1 MTAVAYAE
9 EIDFESEALL
19 DSSIRFQ
26 CPLSPHPVTPRNV
39 FLTGST
45 GFLGAFLLD
54 ALLQKTE
61 ARIYCLVRAADRTQ
75 AYQRI
80 AGHLRG
86 YGLWNDSVGERI
98 FAVPGDLSQNHMGL
112 GRAEFTEL
120 AGRIDVIYHNAGWVN
135 MALPYAQLKSANVAG
150 TREVLRLAGAEITKP
165 VHFVSSI
172 AVFYTDT
179 RENGSLLT
187 EADIPVY
194 DPTLR
199 GGYSKS
205 KWVADRL
212 VARAQARGLPA
223 SIYRPVRIMGHSQT
237 GAMNDTSDLLPLLLK
252 GCILLGRYPA
262 FDTKITLVPVDYVSR
277 AMVHLAGQEK
287 SWGRA
292 FHFMNR
298 TPVEWRRLMT
308 TLRDFGYTL
317 EEVGY
322 DEWWRDLRQQVRR
335 ADTPLAHKRFLSTLI
350 VAMTAPHFLFYRRPE
365 MDSRYTDEGLEGAGI
380 SCPAVDDALIGTY
393 LAWWQKT
400 GFLPAC

>member
-1 MTAVAYAE
+1 MTAVACAQ

-19 DSSIRFQ
+19 ERSIRFQ
-26 CPLSPHPVTPRNV
+26 CPLSPHPLAPRDV
-39 FLTGST
+39 FLTGAT

-54 ALLQKTE
+54 ELLRKTE
-61 ARIYCLVRAADRTQ
+61 ARIYCLVRAADR
-75 AYQRI
+75 AAACVRI
-80 AGHLRG
+80 ANHLRG
-86 YGLWNDSVGERI
+86 YGLWNESLAQRI
-98 FAVPGDLSQNHMGL
+98 IAIPGDLSQHHMGL
-112 GRAEFTEL
+112 DRAEFTEL

-135 MALPYAQLKSANVAG
+135 MALPYAQLKSANVSG
-150 TREVLRLAGAEITKP
+150 TREVLRMAGAESTKP

-172 AVFYTDT
+172 AVFYSDI
-179 RENGSLLT
+179 RENGGLLT
-187 EADIPVY
+187 EADSPVY
-194 DPTLR
+194 DPSLR

-212 VARAQARGLPA
+212 VAEAQRRGLPA

-252 GCILLGRYPA
+252 GCILLGKYPA
-262 FDTKITLVPVDYVSR
+262 FETNITLVPVDYVSQ
-277 AMVHLAGQEK
+277 AMVHLAAQEK

-292 FHFMNR
+292 FHFVNR

-308 TLRDFGYTL
+308 TLRDFGYPL

-322 DEWWRDLRQQVRR
+322 DEWWKDLRQQVRR
-335 ADTPLAHKRFLSTLI
+335 AGMPLESKKFLSTLI
-350 VAMTAPHFLFYRRPE
+350 LAMTAPHFLFYQRPE
-365 MDSRYTDEGLEGAGI
+365 MESRYTDEGLEGAGI

-393 LAWWQKT
+393 LAWWRKT

>member
-1 MTAVAYAE
+1 MTAVAYAA

-19 DSSIRFQ
+19 ETSIRFQ
-26 CPLSPHPVTPRNV
+26 CPLSPNPLTPRNV
-39 FLTGST
+39 FLTGAT

-54 ALLQKTE
+54 ELLKKTE
-61 ARIYCLVRAADRTQ
+61 ARIYCLVRAADRAE
-75 AYQRI
+75 AYLRI
-80 AGHLRG
+80 SNHLRG
-86 YGLWNDSVGERI
+86 YSLWNESLAHRI
-98 FAVPGDLSQNHMGL
+98 FAIPGDLSQHNMGL
-112 GRAEFTEL
+112 DRAEFSDL

-150 TREVLRLAGAEITKP
+150 TREVLRMAGTEVTKP

-172 AVFYTDT
+172 AVFYTYSW
-179 RENGSLLT
+179 ENGDLLT
-187 EADIPVY
+187 EADTPIY

-212 VARAQARGLPA
+212 VAEAQARGLPA

-252 GCILLGRYPA
+252 GCILLGKYPV
-262 FDTKITLVPVDYVSR
+262 FDTNITLVPVDYVSR
-277 AMVHLAGQEK
+277 AMVHLAAQEK

-292 FHFMNR
+292 FHFINK

-308 TLRDFGYTL
+308 ALRSFGYPL

-322 DEWWRDLRQQVRR
+322 DEWWKDLRQEVRR
-335 ADTPLAHKRFLSTLI
+335 AGIPLADKRFLSTLI
-350 VAMTAPHFLFYRRPE
+350 LAMTAPHFLFYQRPE
-365 MDSRYTDEGLEGAGI
+365 MESRYTDEGLNGSGI
-380 SCPAVDDALIGTY
+380 SCPAVDEALIGTY
-393 LAWWQKT
+393 LAWWRKT
-400 GFLPAC
+400 GFLPVC